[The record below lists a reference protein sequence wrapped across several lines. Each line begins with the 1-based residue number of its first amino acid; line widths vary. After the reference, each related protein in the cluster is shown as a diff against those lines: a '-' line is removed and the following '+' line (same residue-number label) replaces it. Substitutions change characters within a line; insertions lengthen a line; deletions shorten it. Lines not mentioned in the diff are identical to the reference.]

1 MGGGRKGDRKHI
13 LFITF
18 NVIPIP
24 ASFRID
30 AGKTFLILPHFYGR
44 VRQNGIKEQLAKA
57 GVRVAWMQN
66 EIFKQ

>member
-1 MGGGRKGDRKHI
+1 MEGGRKGDRKHI

-18 NVIPIP
+18 NVIAVS

-44 VRQNGIKEQLAKA
+44 VRQNGIKDQLAKA
-57 GVRVAWMQN
+57 GIRIAFILNKVFR
-66 EIFKQ
+66 